1 MSITNPR
8 LRAAAISLA
17 VLAALCMTLVYK
29 LEERLP
35 SRSGVAIVVRF
46 NKDIFP
52 DEEALRKVSLEH
64 GYEISR
70 GTLSITFR
78 DGQPEW
84 QFLAVAWDKHK
95 GSSVSD
101 LAKMMSLYKGVES
114 FHVSPAL

>member
-1 MSITNPR
+1 
-8 LRAAAISLA
+8 
-17 VLAALCMTLVYK
+17 
-29 LEERLP
+29 
-35 SRSGVAIVVRF
+35 VRF

-84 QFLAVAWDKHK
+84 QEPC
-95 GSSVSD
+95 GNT
-101 LAKMMSLYKGVES
+101 
-114 FHVSPAL
+114 